1 MTIAE
6 RNEVIGMAAAGAP
19 AARITDHFGRTPQ
32 GINKLIKKHHQTGS
46 VKNRNRTGR
55 PLILSTRTRKIV
67 CRKARSM
74 PRIEY

>member
-1 MTIAE
+1 MTIAG

-19 AARITDHFGRTPQ
+19 AAKIADHFGRTPQ

-46 VKNRNRTGR
+46 VKDRNRSGR
-55 PLILSTRTRKIV
+55 PRILSTRAKKIV

-74 PRIEY
+74 PKI